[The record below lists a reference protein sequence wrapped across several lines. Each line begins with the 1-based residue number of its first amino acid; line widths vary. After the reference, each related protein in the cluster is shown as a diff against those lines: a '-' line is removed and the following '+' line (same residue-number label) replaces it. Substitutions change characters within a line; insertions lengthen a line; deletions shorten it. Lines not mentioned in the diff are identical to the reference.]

1 MQTSAK
7 CSLLLGVVLAATTA
21 LAADGDDIDRIV
33 AAVGVDSMHSVDEE
47 PRMREALAEALADVR
62 RKNPNA
68 TFPQPDSAEFDVLV
82 KQAVEGQQRLRRDP
96 LVLVAYRTTL
106 SRMLSPSELAQPLP
120 STARQPDGRRILQ
133 SSRPRRQPPWRWKRL
148 RLGKA
153 SDG

>member
-1 MQTSAK
+1 MQVSAK

-106 SRMLSPSELAQPLP
+106 SRMLSPSELAQAAAFYGTPAGRKAHIAIVEAEKAAALAMEEVA
-120 STARQPDGRRILQ
+120 ARE
-133 SSRPRRQPPWRWKRL
+133 
-148 RLGKA
+148 GK
-153 SDG
+153 